1 MEIGPEHKM
10 ATIYIDGRAYK
21 ANPQQNLLHACLTLG
36 FNLPY
41 FCWHP
46 AMGSVGACRQ
56 CAVKQFKDDEDK
68 QGKIVMACMTPAAEN
83 TRISIEDPEAR
94 AFRAGVIE
102 GLMVNHPHDCP
113 VCDEG
118 GECHLQDMTVMTGH
132 DYRRYSFQKRTFHN
146 QYLGPFVNH
155 EMNRCIQCYRCVRFY
170 REYAGGRDFDNFGLR
185 DHVFFGRHE
194 DGVLENEFSGNLVEV
209 CPTGVFTDKSLKQ
222 HYTRKWDLQ
231 MAPSI
236 CVHCGL
242 GCNTTAGE
250 RYGMLRR
257 IINRFNG
264 EVNGYFLC
272 DRGRYG
278 YEFVNSDR
286 RMRQVRL
293 AAEGKPSSIT
303 KSDATEYLA
312 SWIGAE
318 HEVIGIGSPRAS
330 LGSNF
335 LLRAL
340 VGPDHF
346 YAGVDDEQ
354 FRLLQAMLEILRT
367 GPFRSPSLG
376 EIEASDAVLILG
388 EDVTNVAPRMA
399 LTLRQSVR
407 QQALEISDKMR
418 IPRWDDHAVRE
429 ALQDTKGPLFI
440 ASCAATRLDDVA
452 TRTYCSA
459 PDDIARLGFA
469 IAHAIDSAAPAVS
482 GLSETLRTL
491 TAEIAEALRTA
502 QRPVVV
508 SGPSC
513 RSQAVIESAANVAM
527 ALSKAGQR
535 AALSFTTL
543 ECNAFGMALM
553 APNPLGAALKTARQR
568 KPRTVIILENDLY
581 RRLPAHLVDGFLE
594 SASHV
599 VVLDHLQNRTSERA
613 SLVLPTATF
622 AEADG
627 TLVSSEGRAQRF
639 YQVFVPDG
647 DIQASWCWLRD
658 ALAIARNP
666 AQAWKHIDDVVTAM
680 AGDIPALAMVPKA
693 APSASFRIAGE
704 KVPREP
710 HRYSG
715 RTAMHANISVHEPKP
730 PDDPET
736 PLSFSMEGTPDQPPG
751 ALVPYF
757 WSPGWNSIQA
767 TNFYQ
772 TEIAGPLRGGDPGV
786 RLIEG
791 APAASSTYFDQIPN
805 AFSRRKGEWLLVPLY
820 HIFGSEELS
829 QSSPRVRE
837 LAPKPYIALS
847 TDAARELHL
856 ESGEEVRLEVN
867 GTVHR
872 LPIVIH
878 KELSAGVVGMPVG
891 LPSLGG
897 INLPIYC
904 TLEPEKEHARKS

>member
-1 MEIGPEHKM
+1 M
-10 ATIYIDGRAYK
+10 ATIYIDDRAYK
-21 ANPQQNLLHACLTLG
+21 ADPQQNLLHACLSVG

-56 CAVKQFKDDEDK
+56 CAVKQFKDEKDAR
-68 QGKIVMACMTPAAEN
+68 GRIVMACMTPALEG

-102 GLMVNHPHDCP
+102 GLMLNHPHDCP

-132 DYRRYSFQKRTFHN
+132 DYRRYSFQKRTFRN

-170 REYAGGRDFDNFGLR
+170 REYAGGHDFDNFGLR
-185 DHVFFGRHE
+185 DRVFFGRHE

-209 CPTGVFTDKSLKQ
+209 CPTGVFTDKTLKQ

-250 RYGMLRR
+250 RYGVLRR
-257 IINRFNG
+257 VLNRFNG

-278 YEFVNSDR
+278 YEFVNSSQR
-286 RMRQVRL
+286 IRQARL
-293 AAEGKPSSIT
+293 AKDGQSSSIT
-303 KSDATEYLA
+303 KSEATRQFA
-312 SWIGAE
+312 SWIGE
-318 HEVIGIGSPRAS
+318 GHPLIGIGSPRAA
-330 LGSNF
+330 LESNF

-346 YAGVDDEQ
+346 YAGVDDDEY
-354 FRLLQAMLEILRT
+354 RLLVAMLDILRT
-367 GPFRSPSLG
+367 GPFRSPSLS

-407 QQALEISDKMR
+407 QRPLDLSDKMR

-429 ALQDTKGPLFI
+429 ALQDAKGPLFI
-440 ASCAATRLDDVA
+440 ASPTATRLDDVA
-452 TRTYCSA
+452 TRTYHAA
-459 PDDIARLGFA
+459 PDDIARLGLA
-469 IAHAIDSAAPAVS
+469 ITQVMDETAPAVP
-482 GLSETLRTL
+482 GLPESVRALA
-491 TAEIAEALRTA
+491 AEIAQALRTA
-502 QRPVVV
+502 QHPLVI

-513 RSQAVIESAANVAM
+513 RSEAMIQSAANVAR
-527 ALSKAGQR
+527 ALSKAGR
-535 AALSFTTL
+535 SAALSFITL
-543 ECNAFGMALM
+543 ESNAFGMAMM
-553 APNPLGAALKTARQR
+553 APNPLGVAISEVREQKAA
-568 KPRTVIILENDLY
+568 TVVILENDLY
-581 RRLPAHLVDGFLE
+581 RRLPAHVVDQFLN
-594 SASHV
+594 SARQI
-599 VVLDHLQNRTSERA
+599 VVLDYLLNPTAEKA
-613 SLVLPTATF
+613 TLVLPAATF
-622 AEADG
+622 AETDA
-627 TLVSSEGRAQRF
+627 TLVNSEGRTQRS
-639 YQVFVPDG
+639 YRVFVPEG
-647 DIQASWCWLRD
+647 DIQASWRWLRD
-658 ALAIARNP
+658 AFVVARSP
-666 AQAWKHIDDVVTAM
+666 DRSWEHIDDVNAAM
-680 AGDIPALAMVPKA
+680 AAAIPVLARIPEV

-704 KVPREP
+704 KVAREP

-715 RTAMHANISVHEPKP
+715 RTAMHANVSVHEPKP
-730 PDDPET
+730 PDDLET

-751 ALVPYF
+751 ALIPFY

-772 TEIAGPLRGGDPGV
+772 SEVAGPLRGGDPGV
-786 RLIEG
+786 RLIEP
-791 APAASSTYFDQIPN
+791 APTPTNKYFDKIPD
-805 AFSRRKGEWLLVPLY
+805 AFAPHRHQWLLVALY

-829 QSSPRVRE
+829 LAAPGVRE
-837 LAPKPYIALS
+837 LAPKPYVAVS
-847 TDAARELHL
+847 SVDA
-856 ESGEEVRLEVN
+856 ESLGLRAGEEVRIQVD
-867 GTVHR
+867 GTSHR
-872 LPIVIH
+872 VAVVIH
-878 KELSAGVVGMPVG
+878 QELPTGVAGLPVG
-891 LPSLGG
+891 LPPLHG
-897 INLPIYC
+897 IHLPAYG
-904 TLEPEKEHARKS
+904 TLLPDREDSKSV